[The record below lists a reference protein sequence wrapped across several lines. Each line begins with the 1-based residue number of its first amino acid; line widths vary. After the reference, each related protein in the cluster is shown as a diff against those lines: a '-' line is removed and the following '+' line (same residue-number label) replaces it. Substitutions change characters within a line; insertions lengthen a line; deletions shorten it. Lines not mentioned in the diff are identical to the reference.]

1 MASGLDFLED
11 FRQRTGEII
20 EDLADALVPV
30 RTHTSGGPEG
40 ASVARSAKS

>member
-20 EDLADALVPV
+20 EDLADAFPV